1 MRLRVACC
9 VLGIVAVPACSGGS
23 DEATPPTSVGAPATV
38 ADDEPSTTIVAET
51 EPATESDTTLPPS
64 QAGDDAKSLGPLEDN
79 DLEIETDEG
88 LLQIGDAEVPPGLPA
103 AFPLPADLSIQLAT
117 ETATDLGFSGTTP
130 SAFDELAAFYASEL
144 PAAGYAITS
153 TETVEGVFIAYGFDG
168 ADGTGQVAI
177 SRSPGGATRT
187 ILVTFGDGDGEEA
200 TVPD

>member
-9 VLGIVAVPACSGGS
+9 VLGLVGVSACSGES
-23 DEATPPTSVGAPATV
+23 DEATPPTNVGAQATV
-38 ADDEPSTTIVAET
+38 ADDQPSTTVIADP
-51 EPATESDTTLPPS
+51 EPATDSATTLPPS

-79 DLEIETDEG
+79 DLDIETDEG
-88 LLQIGDAEVPPGLPA
+88 LLQIGNAEVPPGLPA

-130 SAFDELAAFYASEL
+130 SAFDELAAFYATEL
-144 PAAGYAITS
+144 PTAGYAITS
-153 TETVEGVFIAYGFDG
+153 TETVEGVFVSYVFDG

-187 ILVTFGDGDGEEA
+187 ILVTFGDGAGEEA
-200 TVPD
+200 TVAD